1 MKSVGQ
7 YVSMVGWVA
16 SCVCLAL
23 LGAGCSGGTDVGDFL
38 PITTLFRSSATRT
51 LAPTDLAQSAKD
63 VEISQ
68 IESLTLTITEVS
80 LDRGAEEQGEE
91 EEAGTKIVVFSGAMD
106 VNILDLLDVSRVLS
120 SVEIPAG
127 TYTKIR
133 LSIENPRL
141 VLNSDPDAVI
151 TNIQLTAN
159 GRLFVSKTFELPEG
173 EPYLLILTFEDIH
186 LVETGNG
193 GYVLT
198 PQLRADI
205 DIEPAEAV
213 VVGTITAM
221 NKDTDTLIV
230 QLDDATE
237 IEVLYTDALIYLP
250 GDTDTPTGTEDDLFV
265 GLEAEI
271 AGLLTVDGSL
281 TAETIRILPVAT

>member
-1 MKSVGQ
+1 
-7 YVSMVGWVA
+7 
-16 SCVCLAL
+16 
-23 LGAGCSGGTDVGDFL
+23 
-38 PITTLFRSSATRT
+38 
-51 LAPTDLAQSAKD
+51 
-63 VEISQ
+63 
-68 IESLTLTITEVS
+68 
-80 LDRGAEEQGEE
+80 
-91 EEAGTKIVVFSGAMD
+91 
-106 VNILDLLDVSRVLS
+106 VSRVLS

-213 VVGTITAM
+213 IVGTITAM